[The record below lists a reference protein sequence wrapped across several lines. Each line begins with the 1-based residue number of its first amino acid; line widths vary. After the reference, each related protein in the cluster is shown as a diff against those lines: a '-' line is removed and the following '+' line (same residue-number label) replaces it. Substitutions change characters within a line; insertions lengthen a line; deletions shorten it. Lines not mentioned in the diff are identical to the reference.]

1 MERIRVAQIGIGHD
15 HASGV
20 FETLQLMQDEV
31 EIVGYCIPDDDRTFV
46 ETRIKYYAGFPQL
59 SLEEILNDPTIR
71 AVTVETE
78 DHLLTKYTQ
87 FALDAGKH
95 VHMDKPG
102 GTDQCAFERMTK
114 TAEEKGLALSLGYMY
129 RFNPALLEL
138 FEKVRAGEL
147 GEILY
152 VNAEMNC
159 WHKPVKREWLGQYPG
174 GMMHFLGCHLVDL
187 IYRLQGEPLEVIP
200 LHASSGMDGIA
211 SEDNALT
218 AFRYPHGVSFAR
230 TTASERGGYHRRNLV
245 VVGTKGTFE
254 LKPSEYRDREIESWD
269 SSGDFMKSDYHYTY
283 ETPWHL
289 WVDTETT
296 QPFHRYRNMLEAFL
310 QYVRGEKENPY
321 TPEFEARLHR
331 LLLKACG
338 VELP

>member
-138 FEKVRAGEL
+138 FAARHEMRTVVGGNRIQYG
-147 GEILY
+147 GRTYEIGPT
-152 VNAEMNC
+152 AR
-159 WHKPVKREWLGQYPG
+159 KRVWLVIRPDV
-174 GMMHFLGCHLVDL
+174 LRVVEED
-187 IYRLQGEPLEVIP
+187 PLEHP
-200 LHASSGMDGIA
+200 ERWPRKLGS
-211 SEDNALT
+211 
-218 AFRYPHGVSFAR
+218 FR
-230 TTASERGGYHRRNLV
+230 L
-245 VVGTKGTFE
+245 
-254 LKPSEYRDREIESWD
+254 
-269 SSGDFMKSDYHYTY
+269 
-283 ETPWHL
+283 
-289 WVDTETT
+289 
-296 QPFHRYRNMLEAFL
+296 
-310 QYVRGEKENPY
+310 
-321 TPEFEARLHR
+321 
-331 LLLKACG
+331 
-338 VELP
+338 